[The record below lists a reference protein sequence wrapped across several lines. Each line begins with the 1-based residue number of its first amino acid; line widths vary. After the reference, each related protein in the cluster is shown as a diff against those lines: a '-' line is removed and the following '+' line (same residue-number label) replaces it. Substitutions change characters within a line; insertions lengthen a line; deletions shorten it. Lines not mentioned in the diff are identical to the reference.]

1 MHYYSLKS
9 RYLRV
14 MLLSLVFLLTAGQLS
29 AKMIYF
35 KNNSNWGNVKAHV
48 WGGWDGD
55 VEMTSCDNG
64 WFKGEINDNAKQILF
79 YTGNWESK
87 TDDLNIPTDNKNAYN
102 NGWTTYEVKIYGG
115 LALQGTDWYTSG
127 WALDDSD
134 GDGTYTYTFT
144 AISGINKYFFVT
156 VGGSRIGDTNN
167 ATNKDMQLNTNYNW
181 KNVGGTSAQ
190 FYIADDVKLTN
201 GQSYTLTINTK
212 NNTVRIDGEAAPV
225 EKSYQIKHGWNG
237 ATDWTWKDLTS
248 NGDGTYSIT
257 DYYGGGGCN
266 WKEKNASS
274 DTYIASPTLEG
285 NPQRGDRCTFTLNP
299 TAETITITKKV
310 TKVETPTFSPAGGT
324 YNAAQNVTISCATDG
339 ATIYYTTDGN
349 DPTTSSTQYTGAIAV
364 NATTT
369 LKAIAAKDGMDNSE
383 VAEATYTIELPQTG
397 RLYIKVGDGAYS
409 EMDASDGNFT
419 WQGDI
424 NNDQII
430 KFSSNGT
437 DDIEYHLASSGD
449 GHYWINSDNKTD
461 SNPKFG
467 NGSDYIMKNGNGNYT
482 VTVSHDYSSVTFV
495 KNEVPVTHTV
505 KISGG
510 LNIDGNWTTEGTV
523 LSDNNDGIFTY
534 KFTATDGINKYFRV
548 QVDNKFI
555 GGQVSLNLN
564 EPIEYRENA
573 EQNFQFNISGVN
585 LVNGTEYTVVINTND
600 KTLCVNGATPAPTRK
615 FDLKTVKIFGGVTDD
630 NQWNE
635 DNSTEMTKVNDD
647 VYTWTY
653 TWKGVNNH
661 WSFRVQKSNNSWV
674 TLEKP
679 IEVTPGNPQELVE
692 RNNHGDNNEYYYNGM
707 EQGKRYTITLNAFD
721 GTVSIESAGNGIPV
735 YPRGVQSETELE
747 DYDFASNPV
756 VYLMSNMLNNN
767 RVTPEWQMISDGNGN
782 YHLNG
787 FAARTASDYKV
798 RVYTSATSYVEST
811 AVSINCNDG
820 NASLA
825 EGKLYNASVA
835 LNEGNYV
842 LTLTEDESANGR
854 MPFISLVGFAMQQDQ
869 EYQTPRAFE
878 GHPSDVTTAKGWQEA
893 WLLHDENGKLVK
905 DRQEHVI
912 YNTMWPP
919 KNPVYFTAKIG
930 DEQRTYS
937 SEQMTFKAQN
947 NYVAKKGAEWK
958 AELLAGE
965 NGEAYANLG
974 TGTYKLEDDVEYVR
988 YVVPDIWYVGSA
1000 KVWTGWNGE
1009 AYDNNG
1015 WKAMWSHHANWGYSN
1030 RKSSDTDG
1038 TDVVAE
1044 QPYYLSTKDNYN
1056 GNFKFDNPTYFK
1068 TIEFFYNT
1076 TNRDESRLYTTLAFG
1091 KAQIEAQSHKDGDK
1105 YDHGMYKPTVS
1116 PDQGVSVLSYIIR
1129 CYDAATGKLVTLNN
1143 GIVADGV
1150 GDPSNETFLN
1160 DREGLAEGKYYY
1172 EMEVV
1177 FETAN
1182 GTRTA
1187 TVRSNPFTIYFP
1199 GVYTTETQSYQLL
1212 KLASEMNGYNY
1223 LTVAQDTEKGA
1234 IYAAKLDANG
1244 QVTAVAAI
1252 PSEQR
1257 AAAVAQYENRDNLYT
1272 DRVLVLAPVPAQFK
1286 LDAEKSSAEMTI
1298 VNYSLDETAN
1308 EFVNPQTD
1316 GSMAY
1321 VIQQGHMGNVNH
1333 KAVMNYTTTVDETVT
1348 PKQTMGKEVSTYMVR
1363 PNPVAGDA
1371 QVSVVR
1377 EVNGTPLGDKS
1388 VSYYK
1393 VNASKSFMD
1402 PNTMSVDVD
1411 YSIAGNTYR
1420 VTGDR
1425 AERGI
1430 EMTNLDPAATSQ
1442 TMVVV
1447 KYRDADG
1454 NYTLDANKFAPVEI
1468 TSSEVAIK
1476 EGDRAI
1482 TDAAITYAPPY
1493 STKWGKLVSA
1503 ITTFGFSETTAEK
1516 IGDTDLAVELYEPKV
1531 YVNGGETAYGFYTS
1545 DNESRT
1551 TTDKAYFTADE
1562 LREMNASDPEAIKY
1576 YFDNGIGKDDK
1587 DDEAKIKTV
1596 KVTIAPVYPILVDP
1610 AVTVTGFDAP
1620 ILAPALKAEG
1630 DDLAKLQNLYGKAA
1644 EKEVNTGN
1652 DGIVTGINDIAS
1664 KEVQSVRFVNVAGQ
1678 MSDKP
1683 FEGVNIVVTKYTD
1696 GSTQAVKM
1704 VK

>member
-1 MHYYSLKS
+1 MHYYSFKS
-9 RYLRV
+9 RCLRV

-29 AKMIYF
+29 AKTVF
-35 KNNSNWGNVKAHV
+35 FENNINWSIVKVHMWGDANGDVNMTSTGDGKWFSGEIPDNAKDLLFYNGNWGN
-48 WGGWDGD
+48 
-55 VEMTSCDNG
+55 N
-64 WFKGEINDNAKQILF
+64 NQ
-79 YTGNWESK
+79 TGNLSY
-87 TDDLNIPTDNKNAYN
+87 PTDGNNAFVWNGDGEWKGYWKTYNPTPVETTWTVVGNKVIL
-102 NGWTTYEVKIYGG
+102 NGS
-115 LALQGTDWYTSG
+115 TDWDTNNTDNDMVKG
-127 WALDDSD
+127 A
-134 GDGTYTYTFT
+134 DGTYTLIVEKTNLAAGDYEYKVVKNHSYSDGEFP
-144 AISGINKYFFVT
+144 SGQ
-156 VGGSRIGDTNN
+156 NN
-167 ATNKDMQLNTNYNW
+167 N
-181 KNVGGTSAQ
+181 
-190 FYIADDVKLTN
+190 
-201 GQSYTLTINTK
+201 TLTIYEAGDYTI
-212 NNTVRIDGEAAPV
+212 TYTYDG
-225 EKSYQIKHGWNG
+225 
-237 ATDWTWKDLTS
+237 
-248 NGDGTYSIT
+248 
-257 DYYGGGGCN
+257 
-266 WKEKNASS
+266 ASS
-274 DTYIASPTLEG
+274 L
-285 NPQRGDRCTFTLNP
+285 
-299 TAETITITKKV
+299 TATAIKKV
-310 TKVETPTFSPAGGT
+310 TKVETPTFSLAGGT
-324 YNAAQNVTISCATDG
+324 YHAAQSVTIACATDG

-349 DPTTSSTQYTGAIAV
+349 NPTTSSTQYTGAITV

-369 LKAIAAKDGMDNSE
+369 LKAIAAKNGMDNSE

-397 RLYIKVGDGAYS
+397 HLYIKVGDGAYT

-449 GHYWINSDNKTD
+449 SNYWINSDNKTD

-467 NGSDYIMKNGNGNYT
+467 NGSDYVMKNGNGNYT

-505 KISGG
+505 MISGG
-510 LNIDGNWTTEGTV
+510 LNINGNWTTTGKV

-534 KFTATDGINKYFRV
+534 TFTATDNINKYFRV

-573 EQNFQFNISGVN
+573 QENFEFNISSVN
-585 LVNGTEYTVVINTND
+585 LVNGTKYTVVINTND

-635 DNSTEMTKVNDD
+635 DYSTEMTKVSDD

-692 RNNHGDNNEYYYNGM
+692 RNNHGENNEYYYNGM

-735 YPRGVQSETELE
+735 YPIGVQSETELKK
-747 DYDFASNPV
+747 YDFENNPAI
-756 VYLMSNMLNNN
+756 YLQCKVLNAE
-767 RVTPEWQMISDGNGN
+767 RVSPEWQMIKGDDGK

-787 FAARTASDYKV
+787 FAMRGTSCRDWDGTKDIEALAFVRIYDANGTHTAGSFKLDK
-798 RVYTSATSYVEST
+798 SAYLTNGE
-811 AVSINCNDG
+811 
-820 NASLA
+820 
-825 EGKLYNASVA
+825 LYNATFDPETNTLS
-835 LNEGNYV
+835 
-842 LTLTEDESANGR
+842 LTEDETAQGH
-854 MPFISLVGFAMQQDQ
+854 MPFISLVGNEMKQDQ
-869 EYQTPRAFE
+869 NYTTPRNSNTNSA
-878 GHPSDVTTAKGWQEA
+878 WQEA
-893 WLLHDENGKLVK
+893 WIQYDENGNILK
-905 DRQEHVI
+905 DREGNVM
-912 YNTMWPP
+912 YSTMWPP
-919 KNPVYFTAKIG
+919 KNPIYFTANIG
-930 DEQRTYS
+930 GERLYT
-937 SEQMTFKAQN
+937 SENMTFTADN
-947 NYVAKKGAEWK
+947 NFTAKTGAEWK
-958 AELLAGE
+958 EQLTGDEYTGLA
-965 NGEAYANLG
+965 L
-974 TGTYKLEDDVEYVR
+974 DDNTNYVR
-988 YVVPDIWYVGSA
+988 YVVPDIWFVGQA
-1000 KVWTGWNGE
+1000 KIWTGWGGQST
-1009 AYDNNG
+1009 NNG
-1015 WKAMWSHHANWGYSN
+1015 GNSIAQWSNHANWGYKNNKNVGTPINAETTYGVS
-1030 RKSSDTDG
+1030 TVDG
-1038 TDVVAE
+1038 A
-1044 QPYYLSTKDNYN
+1044 N
-1056 GNFKFDNPTYFK
+1056 GNFRFENPTYFK
-1068 TIEFFYNT
+1068 TIEFFLNE
-1076 TNRDESRLYTTLAFG
+1076 NDRNQSKIYTTLAFG
-1091 KAQIEAQSHKDGDK
+1091 NAQIEAQSHKQGDK
-1105 YDHGMYKPTVS
+1105 YDYGMYKPSVTLPENNTVKN
-1116 PDQGVSVLSYIIR
+1116 YIIR
-1129 CYDAATGKLVTLNN
+1129 CYDAATNQLVTLNN
-1143 GIVADGV
+1143 GIVKEGEDLSTAWQD
-1150 GDPSNETFLN
+1150 DA
-1160 DREGLAEGKYYY
+1160 EGLAEGKYYY
-1172 EMEVV
+1172 EMEVTFV
-1177 FETAN
+1177 DNN
-1182 GTRTA
+1182 GNERTS
-1187 TVRSNPFTIYFP
+1187 VVKSNPFTIYFP

-1234 IYAAKLDANG
+1234 IYAANLDSNG

-1257 AAAVAQYENRDNLYT
+1257 AAAVAQYEDRDNLYT

-1308 EFVNPQTD
+1308 EVVNPQTD

-1321 VIQQGHMGNVNH
+1321 VFQQRHMGNVNH

-1371 QVSVVR
+1371 QVSVEKV
-1377 EVNGTPLGDKS
+1377 ENGTTLEGKE

-1425 AERGI
+1425 DERGI
-1430 EMTNLDPAATSQ
+1430 AMTNLDPAATSQ
-1442 TMVVV
+1442 ATVVV

-1454 NYTLDANKFAPVEI
+1454 NYTLDANKFDPVEF

-1476 EGDRAI
+1476 EGDRSI
-1482 TDAAITYAPPY
+1482 LGAAITYNENY
-1493 STKWGKLVSA
+1493 SSKWGKLVSA

-1545 DNESRT
+1545 NNESRET
-1551 TTDKAYFTADE
+1551 ADKVYFTADE
-1562 LREMNASDPEAIKY
+1562 LREMNASDPNPETIKY
-1576 YFDNGIGKDDK
+1576 YFNNGIDK
-1587 DDEAKIKTV
+1587 DDNHQTIETV

-1620 ILAPALKAEG
+1620 IHAPALKAEG

-1644 EKEVNTGN
+1644 EKEVNTSEEGS
-1652 DGIVTGINDIAS
+1652 IVTGINDIAS